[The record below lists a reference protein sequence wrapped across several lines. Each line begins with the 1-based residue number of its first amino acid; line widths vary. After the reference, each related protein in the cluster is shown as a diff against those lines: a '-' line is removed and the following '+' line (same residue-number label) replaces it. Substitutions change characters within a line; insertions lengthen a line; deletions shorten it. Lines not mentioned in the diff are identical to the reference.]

1 MQSTHIPERLAALRS
16 LMAEHQLDAFVV
28 SKEVNLHYFSGFRG
42 DDTMLVITP
51 SKQFLVTDSRYTE
64 QAHQQ
69 APLYEL
75 VEQTA
80 GLLLRTSEV
89 LIAEKAKAI
98 GFEGN
103 ALTYDR
109 YAKLKGLLHGRAFET
124 SVDLGVLRQVKDAEE
139 IACIRKACEIAD
151 KAFYDVVDYMKPG
164 MTELDVAAHM
174 EAFMR
179 AHGSDGPSFTTIVAS
194 GVRGALP
201 HGVATDKVL
210 EDGDFVTMDY
220 GAIYEG
226 YHSDITRTV
235 VIGHASK
242 RQRAVYDAVLHAQ
255 ELALTLIRPGASGKS
270 VDAAV
275 RAELAKSGLAFGH
288 GLGHSLGLEIHEEPR
303 LSPKSACEALVPGML
318 ITDEPGYYES
328 GWGGL
333 RIEDTVLVT
342 PSGCERF
349 TTSDKRLVEIA

>member
-1 MQSTHIPERLAALRS
+1 MQSTHISERLAALRA
-16 LMAEHQLDAFVV
+16 LMGEHQLDAVV
-28 SKEVNLHYFSGFRG
+28 ITKEVNLHYFSGFRG
-42 DDTMLVITP
+42 DDTALVVTRE
-51 SKQFLVTDSRYTE
+51 KQFLVTDDRYTE
-64 QAHQQ
+64 QARQQ

-75 VEQTA
+75 VEQKN

-89 LIAEKAKAI
+89 LIAEDAKRI

-103 ALTYDR
+103 ALTYAR
-109 YAKLKGLLHGRAFET
+109 WAKLKELLSGRDFTCALGLGP
-124 SVDLGVLRQVKDAEE
+124 LRQVKDTEE
-139 IACIRKACEIAD
+139 IACIKKACEIAD
-151 KAFYDVVDYMKPG
+151 AVFYDVLDYMRAG
-164 MTELDVAAHM
+164 RTELDVAAHM

-179 AHGSDGPSFTTIVAS
+179 AKGSEGPSFTTIVAS

-201 HGVATDKVL
+201 HGVATGKVL

-235 VIGHASK
+235 VIGTAST
-242 RQRAVYDAVLHAQ
+242 RQKEIYNAVLRAQ
-255 ELALTLIRPGASGKS
+255 ELAMTLIGPGASGKA

-275 RAELAKSGLAFGH
+275 REELQKSGLSFGH

-303 LSPKSACEALVPGML
+303 LSPKSACESLAPGML
-318 ITDEPGYYES
+318 ITDEPGYYEP

-342 PSGCERF
+342 KDGCERL
-349 TTSDKRLVEIA
+349 TTSDKKLFELR

>member
-139 IACIRKACEIAD
+139 IACIRKACELSKGKNGREAD
-151 KAFYDVVDYMKPG
+151 

-342 PSGCERF
+342 PSGCERL